1 MIPVT
6 VLYEDA
12 RDQKTKGFGLHDLV
26 VQCVCDALGRAPWD
40 VGKMLIGQPKNGANK
55 LRAECQRNMDKLAAK
70 GGWVFAV
77 YDADRIRERIGLT
90 VNACR
95 QSVIDRLKDGCACA
109 DHLDVVLL
117 ESNLESV
124 LHALRAIYPALETD
138 ETWRRAIEGKKHDAR
153 DLLFTAAAKPSPLM
167 RPVREALLAQQPSF
181 ARLVARIAR
190 VL

>member
-12 RDQKTKGFGLHDLV
+12 RDQKTKGFGLHELV
-26 VQCVCDALGRAPWD
+26 VQCVCDALGRASWD
-40 VGKMLIGQPKNGANK
+40 LGKLLLGQPKNGANK

-90 VNACR
+90 VDACR
-95 QSVIDRLKDGCACA
+95 QSVVDTLKGGCASA

-124 LHALRAIYPALETD
+124 LHALKLVAPTLGAE
-138 ETWRRAIEGKKHDAR
+138 ETWRRAIEGKKHDER
-153 DLLFTAAAKPSPLM
+153 DRLFTAAARPAPLM